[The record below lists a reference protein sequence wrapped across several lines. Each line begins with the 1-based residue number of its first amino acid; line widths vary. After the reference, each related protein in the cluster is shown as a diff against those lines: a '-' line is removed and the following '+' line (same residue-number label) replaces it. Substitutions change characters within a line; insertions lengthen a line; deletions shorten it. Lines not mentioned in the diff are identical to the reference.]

1 MRRLLATLEI
11 LRPHNMIAAGACV
24 GASYYLCGGRDLG
37 PVVWPA
43 LFTAIVTGLG
53 NLVNDFFDADI
64 DRVNKPHRPIPSG
77 RLSRDYVIRVY
88 ETGTVLVTLLMII
101 ALPPAILALMAAW
114 EVLLFVYA
122 IKAKRV
128 ALVGNV
134 LIAAICASAFL
145 VGAMV
150 TGALGTVAFPL
161 FFAFVF
167 VLAREFVK
175 GAEDVEG
182 DRTAGA
188 QTLAVRCGAARTA
201 QWGAMILFVGAL
213 AAPVPA
219 LVRYFGGTY
228 GVLMELLVVPG
239 MISAAYLV
247 LGSPHKA
254 VFGRVSWLLKIEM
267 LAGIVVMGLGR
278 V

>member
-1 MRRLLATLEI
+1 
-11 LRPHNMIAAGACV
+11 
-24 GASYYLCGGRDLG
+24 
-37 PVVWPA
+37 
-43 LFTAIVTGLG
+43 
-53 NLVNDFFDADI
+53 
-64 DRVNKPHRPIPSG
+64 
-77 RLSRDYVIRVY
+77 
-88 ETGTVLVTLLMII
+88 
-101 ALPPAILALMAAW
+101 
-114 EVLLFVYA
+114 
-122 IKAKRV
+122 
-128 ALVGNV
+128 
-134 LIAAICASAFL
+134 
-145 VGAMV
+145 MV

-175 GAEDVEG
+175 SAEDVEG